1 VTNEDK
7 ARWSRLVSDWEST
20 DLSQGEFARERGIS
34 VHSLRY
40 WLYRLRSEAKAPVLS
55 QPEKQNASAPP
66 TSKEDLRLLPVRAV
80 ASAPKARQQ
89 VASREFLELVL
100 PSGKCVRFQAGTDLR
115 YLRALV
121 AVL

>member
-1 VTNEDK
+1 MTDDDK

-20 DLSQGEFARERGIS
+20 DLSQPEFARERGVS
-34 VHSLRY
+34 VHAFRY
-40 WLYRLRSEAKAPVLS
+40 WLYRLRSEAKASVLS
-55 QPEKQNASAPP
+55 QRETGNASVPP

-80 ASAPKARQQ
+80 ASAPKARQPM
-89 VASREFLELVL
+89 ASKEFLELVL
-100 PSGKCVRFQAGTDLR
+100 PSGRCVRFLAGTDPR

>member
-1 VTNEDK
+1 VTNDDK

-40 WLYRLRSEAKAPVLS
+40 WLYQLRREAKASVPS
-55 QPEKQNASAPP
+55 QSGVEKSSAQSIP
-66 TSKEDLRLLPVRAV
+66 KNDLRLLPVRAV

-100 PSGKCVRFQAGTDLR
+100 PSGRCVRFQAGTDLR